1 MSSPNILLTRI
12 DNRLVSR
19 SGWRDL
25 DIHHRCESAGSR
37 G

>member
-1 MSSPNILLTRI
+1 MSSPNILFARI
-12 DNRLVSR
+12 DNPSGSR

-25 DIHHRCESAGSR
+25 DIHHRCESVSSR